1 MRLNGFDYKSPFF
14 YMVTVKKLRGARPF
28 CEIRRDIEDADAAKP
43 GDFIIANE
51 LTYAFIDTIRRFN
64 EKWFCIEPI
73 KTFSIMPDHIHLLI
87 KIRDIEKR
95 LSLPKIVWQL
105 TKSLEE
111 AYFALYPPGGAGGG
125 KTDTAATPSNCAAD
139 RSDGANPDRAADR
152 SNGAN
157 PNGAA
162 DRSNGANP
170 NCVADRSNGVA
181 ELSNSFA
188 AGGSARPHCFEE
200 NWHDWIVKKQGQLKS
215 FSRYIVENPYRAWLR
230 GAHPEYFGRVTRV
243 SFIGREWFAYGNL
256 ALLDSPV
263 LRGFKG
269 HRATVEGSAEWNAMI
284 EKAARIGPG
293 GAGVSTFMSPLEKA
307 VGNAIAKAGGGLIV
321 LSPEGFGARWHPTRE
336 KERFCAAGRMLFI
349 SLYGAETRQPTR
361 KELYERCHEMVDL
374 AANELAR

>member
-14 YMVTVKKLRGARPF
+14 YMVTVKKLRGAKPF
-28 CEIRRDIEDADAAKP
+28 CEIRRDIEDADAAKS
-43 GDFIIANE
+43 GDFIVANE

-125 KTDTAATPSNCAAD
+125 KTDTAATPFNGAAD
-139 RSDGANPDRAADR
+139 RSNGANPDRAADR
-152 SNGAN
+152 SNGV
-157 PNGAA
+157 AA
-162 DRSNGANP
+162 
-170 NCVADRSNGVA
+170 
-181 ELSNSFA
+181 LSNSFA
-188 AGGSARPHCFEE
+188 AVGSARPHCFEE

-284 EKAARIGPG
+284 EEAARIGPG